1 MRSLALARRALGA
14 LRGVEPRAAVLPRPR
29 ADHYTG
35 CNYVANAGLEFLD
48 RHTVD
53 CGSGRALQKW
63 HLAEYGCGGSD
74 RQIYYRC
81 AELGHWPAEAGYACE
96 DDYVY
101 GGNQLQ
107 TITSVTT
114 LEDCQAA
121 CTARMDCA
129 ALIHNNLN
137 RARRPRSPTPAPSS
151 AAITRARAPCP
162 RAEAECY
169 LLSEQ
174 GTVTAD
180 DPVYETVSG
189 LKA

>member
-1 MRSLALARRALGA
+1 M
-14 LRGVEPRAAVLPRPR
+14 
-29 ADHYTG
+29 
-35 CNYVANAGLEFLD
+35 AGEGIVYLD
-48 RHTVD
+48 RHTID

-63 HLAEYGCGGSD
+63 HLAGYGCGGDD

-137 RARRPRSPTPAPSS
+137 SAPTRKPDPRTKLCCNHACAGPMSTCRGRLLPRERAGDCDRRRPRVRDRLVPQDAGLTSCERARCSARS
-151 AAITRARAPCP
+151 AA
-162 RAEAECY
+162 
-169 LLSEQ
+169 
-174 GTVTAD
+174 
-180 DPVYETVSG
+180 
-189 LKA
+189 